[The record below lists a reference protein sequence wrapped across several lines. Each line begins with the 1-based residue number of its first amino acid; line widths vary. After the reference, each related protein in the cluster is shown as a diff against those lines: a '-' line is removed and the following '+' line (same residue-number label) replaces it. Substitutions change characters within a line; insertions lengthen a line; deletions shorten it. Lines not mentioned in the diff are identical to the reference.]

1 VTALRGTQAT
11 DIREARPDEL
21 EACAG
26 IWRRSINDYIAR
38 LGQPEIPEDLGAVLA
53 LYGHLQSTDPERF
66 VVARRLDGDGRDR
79 IVGFASAVVRG
90 DQWYLSMLFVEPEE
104 QAVGLGRTLLERV
117 LPPAGAGLARA
128 TCTDSAQPISNALY
142 SRYGMVPR
150 LPLLDLVGEV
160 RHPERLPDLPDG
172 VVATAFEAI
181 VEASPDGTGH
191 RALAATVDGLDR
203 ELAGFDHPLDHRWI
217 RTSGRRGYL
226 YRAGEGDDAAVLG
239 YGYGSAVGRM
249 GPVAV
254 RDAALLGPVLGH
266 LLRSFEPRGAFA
278 AWVPGAATA
287 AVTTLLDAGLRM
299 EGFPVLVCWD
309 RPVVDFARY
318 LPISPG
324 LL

>member
-1 VTALRGTQAT
+1 VTMLRGTQAT
-11 DIREARPDEL
+11 DIRPARPDEL

-26 IWRRSINDYIAR
+26 IWRRSINDYLVG
-38 LGQPEIPEDLGAVLA
+38 LGQPEIPDDLGAVVG

-66 VVARRLDGDGRDR
+66 VVARRLDGDGGDR

-90 DQWYLSMLFVEPEE
+90 GQWLLSMLFVEAEE
-104 QAVGLGRTLLERV
+104 QGIGLGRTLLERV
-117 LPPAGAGLARA
+117 LPPAEAGLARA

-142 SRYGMVPR
+142 SRYGIVPR

-160 RHPERLPDLPDG
+160 RYPERLPDLPDG

-181 VEASPDGTGH
+181 VEGSSDGSGH
-191 RALAATVDGLDR
+191 RALAAAVDGLDR
-203 ELAGFDHPLDHRWI
+203 EVAGFEHPIDHRWI

-226 YRAGEGDDAAVLG
+226 YRDGGGDGAPILG
-239 YGYGSAVGRM
+239 YGYGSDVGRI

-254 RDAALLGPVLGH
+254 RDPALLGPVLGH

-278 AWVPGAATA
+278 TWVPGAATE

-299 EGFPVLVCWD
+299 EGFPILLCWD
-309 RPVVDFARY
+309 RPGPDFARY